1 MSAQQQTRGVSPAV
15 LDSIEDFIRTHED
28 PAVTVAEVAE
38 GVDGIDH
45 EQAKYRL
52 QKLVNEGRV
61 QKKKIG
67 ASAVMWYQKG

>member
-28 PAVTVAEVAE
+28 PAVTVSEVAA
-38 GVDGIDH
+38 GVDGIDY

-52 QKLVNEGRV
+52 QKLAKQDRV
-61 QKKKIG
+61 HKKKVG
-67 ASAVMWYQKG
+67 SAAAVWYPKG